1 MLMNWRMSQGTF
13 VLRDV
18 ILEAGGSLK
27 LTNIFTPQH
36 KEHNEHHI
44 NSETTSVFGDAATRK
59 ACGLYQ
65 LSRMVIYICMRQHSA
80 DSLPS

>member
-27 LTNIFTPQH
+27 LNQH
-36 KEHNEHHI
+36 IYAKTKEHNEHHI
-44 NSETTSVFGDAATRK
+44 SSETTSVFGDAATRK
-59 ACGLYQ
+59 ACGLYHTEQ
-65 LSRMVIYICMRQHSA
+65 NGRMHASTFR
-80 DSLPS
+80 